1 MNDPLEPQDP
11 SALVQ
16 FAVVMAFAL
25 FYLAL
30 VLAWAH

>member
-1 MNDPLEPQDP
+1 MNPLEPQEP

>member
-1 MNDPLEPQDP
+1 MNPLEPQDP

-16 FAVVMAFAL
+16 FVIIMAFAL

-30 VLAWAH
+30 LMAYCH